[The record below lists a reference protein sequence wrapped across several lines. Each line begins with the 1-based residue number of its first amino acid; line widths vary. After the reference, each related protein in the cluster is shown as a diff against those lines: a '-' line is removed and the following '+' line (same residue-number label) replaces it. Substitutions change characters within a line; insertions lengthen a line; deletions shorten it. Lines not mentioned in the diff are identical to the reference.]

1 MLESGWLM
9 RARSC
14 CCGTVSSLTDVW
26 DREPAYGSKSAEQH
40 RAAARR
46 SCFEGSHY
54 RQNSLTAAL
63 PRCCTQPAEPVMPR
77 ECLFDGEGW
86 CTMCIIRRTG
96 AAAKKGS
103 GRQMMR
109 GQVNLAQINHE
120 TTTHPI
126 FPNYGQLFLHTSIC

>member
-1 MLESGWLM
+1 M

-63 PRCCTQPAEPVMPR
+63 PRRCTQPAEPVMPR

-86 CTMCIIRRTG
+86 WWAGAQCVLLEELVQQLRRVLG
-96 AAAKKGS
+96 
-103 GRQMMR
+103 GR
-109 GQVNLAQINHE
+109 
-120 TTTHPI
+120 
-126 FPNYGQLFLHTSIC
+126 